1 MNKEQVAPQASA
13 AHEPS
18 LVRFT
23 EALTGNPDAKSADGI
38 ADMLLIFLS
47 AGGTIAGVF
56 VAAIVYLYLTASQDH
71 SVSWM
76 FLLLVSV
83 GRRSSW
89 LSRSDGNPQRQGSHR
104 VGKPLG

>member
-1 MNKEQVAPQASA
+1 MNKEQVAHQASA
-13 AHEPS
+13 ATEPS

-56 VAAIVYLYLTASQDH
+56 VAAIVYLYITASQDH
-71 SVSWM
+71 TVSWM

-83 GRRSSW
+83 GA
-89 LSRSDGNPQRQGSHR
+89 GG
-104 VGKPLG
+104 VLGYLAVLAILNARNLIAWENR

>member
-1 MNKEQVAPQASA
+1 MNKEQAVPQASA
-13 AHEPS
+13 ANEPS

-56 VAAIVYLYLTASQDH
+56 VAAILYLYLTASQDH
-71 SVSWM
+71 STSWM

-83 GRRSSW
+83 GAGGALGC
-89 LSRSDGNPQRQGSHR
+89 LSVMAVLNAKDLIEWENR
-104 VGKPLG
+104 

>member
-47 AGGTIAGVF
+47 AGGTIMGVF

-71 SVSWM
+71 SMSWM

-83 GRRSSW
+83 GAGGVLGC
-89 LSRSDGNPQRQGSHR
+89 LSVMGILNAKDLIEWENR
-104 VGKPLG
+104 